1 MFAGLK
7 KVTNISSAAV
17 VEEWGSRTERG
28 AVQLQRRR
36 RCCDSCS
43 ALCAHCIAATLCT
56 HCIVAALCIV
66 LHCAAA
72 QYSPLCSCC
81 ALPTAQSTVL
91 KSLPV
96 RCRRLQR
103 TAIAALQ
110 PPVRALLHCVKEVLH
125 CCAPAA
131 APDCSSSATLFPFCR
146 LHWTRAGAL
155 MLWCKTDAG
164 AKLMLVQN

>member
-1 MFAGLK
+1 M
-7 KVTNISSAAV
+7 
-17 VEEWGSRTERG
+17 
-28 AVQLQRRR
+28 QLQRRR

-43 ALCAHCIAATLCT
+43 ALCCCSTMHSLCI
-56 HCIVAALCIV
+56 AALCIV

-96 RCRRLQR
+96 RCRRLQQ
-103 TAIAALQ
+103 TDIAALQ
-110 PPVRALLHCVKEVLH
+110 PLYSVHALLHCVKEVLH

-164 AKLMLVQN
+164 AKQSKMCFLQQFNALHYPSAARRWKQLHILT